1 MTVKQKEKLI
11 HILLNY
17 FRRKYPPLN
26 HLEQRKIAYSEYAVL
41 EQSTR
46 AKKSSALGKIERALA
61 GSFPVEIDACG
72 AKKDDQDHILFF
84 NFSFR
89 LEEHIFWGVLELSD
103 DGVCISEFD
112 VSNGLE
118 KSNFSLL
125 DEVYL
130 DQFADWL
137 NLK

>member
-1 MTVKQKEKLI
+1 MTVNKKQELI
-11 HILLNY
+11 HILLEY

-26 HLEQRKIAYSEYAVL
+26 HLEQRKTAYSEYFIL
-41 EQSTR
+41 EPRRR
-46 AKKSSALGKIERALA
+46 AKKDSALGQIERILA

-89 LEEHIFWGVLELSD
+89 LEEHIFWGVLELSN
-103 DGVCISEFD
+103 DGIYISEFD

-118 KSNFSLL
+118 KSNFSLI

-130 DQFADWL
+130 GQFANWL
-137 NLK
+137 KLK

>member
-11 HILLNY
+11 HILLDY
-17 FRRKYPPLN
+17 FRRKYPPMN
-26 HLEQRKIAYSEYAVL
+26 HLEQRKNAYSEYAVL
-41 EQSTR
+41 EPRRR
-46 AKKSSALGKIERALA
+46 AKKGSELGQIERTLA

-89 LEEHIFWGVLELSD
+89 LEEHIFWGVLELSN
-103 DGVCISEFD
+103 DGIYISEID
-112 VSNGLE
+112 VSNGFE
-118 KSNFSLL
+118 KSNFSLI

-137 NLK
+137 HLK